1 TYHDFHLEWI
11 STIKRALNNGV
22 LPAGYYAMAE
32 QHAIGLVPDVLTLE
46 HPGNS
51 APATQNGGS
60 PSGSRGSVPL
70 ALADAKP
77 QVSVSDEADT
87 YTRRRR
93 TVAVRDAENDRLVAV
108 IELVSPGNKSS
119 RHAVESFV
127 SKACELLDAGIHILV
142 VDLFPPSR
150 HDPQGMHGAIW
161 LDLTDR

>member
-1 TYHDFHLEWI
+1 
-11 STIKRALNNGV
+11 
-22 LPAGYYAMAE
+22 
-32 QHAIGLVPDVLTLE
+32 
-46 HPGNS
+46 
-51 APATQNGGS
+51 
-60 PSGSRGSVPL
+60 
-70 ALADAKP
+70 
-77 QVSVSDEADT
+77 
-87 YTRRRR
+87 

-161 LDLTDR
+161 LDLTDREFQLPAGKSRTVAAYAAGSVMRTFVEPLAVADHLPTMPLFLRSDEYVLLPIEPTYLAAFEAVPQRRRAEVEMPE